1 MDEFTKRFNK
11 VIDESGLS
19 GVQISE
25 MLQIHPPTLVKYKT
39 GKSLMSMQTLYN
51 FCKTFNVSA
60 DWLMGL
66 DTETVKVDVVPGKKP
81 VYMEKEMIII
91 DPKIKK

>member
-1 MDEFTKRFNK
+1 MDDFTKRFNK
-11 VIDESGLS
+11 VLDESGLS

-25 MLQIHPPTLVKYKT
+25 KLQIHPPTLVKYKT

-66 DTETVKVDVVPGKKP
+66 EGESVKMELVEGTKNVKVKGDFIEVKFDK
-81 VYMEKEMIII
+81 
-91 DPKIKK
+91 